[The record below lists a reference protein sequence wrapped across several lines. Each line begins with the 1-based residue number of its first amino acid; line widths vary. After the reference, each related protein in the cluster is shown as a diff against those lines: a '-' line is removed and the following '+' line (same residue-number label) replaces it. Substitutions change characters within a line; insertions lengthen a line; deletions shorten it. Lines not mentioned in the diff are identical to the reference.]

1 MLDGHSPVTRSRK
14 HRITRSLETTTEDAE
29 NSEFG
34 IRNSEFLVG
43 LSSLLGRAPGRF
55 AWREQQIAGEERQD
69 ARLEAI
75 GNPVRVIAVV
85 FFVDMRHT
93 KSFQRPIQFLVR
105 CQE

>member
-1 MLDGHSPVTRSRK
+1 MLDGHCPVTRSRK
-14 HRITRSLETTTEDAE
+14 HRITRSLETTTEAE

-34 IRNSEFLVG
+34 IRNSSVG
-43 LSSLLGRAPGRF
+43 LSSLLGWAPCRF

-85 FFVDMRHT
+85 FFVDMGHT
-93 KSFQRPIQFLVR
+93 KSFQRSIQFLVR